1 MHLLHKNRY
10 IHTPLKKPANFC
22 KLNIRLPTDNQ
33 CNMKAIIPV
42 AGAGTKLRPH
52 TYTQPK
58 ALIPLAGKT
67 VLSII
72 VDQLHEAGINDF
84 IFILGYLGDKI
95 QDYIK
100 AKYPQIN
107 CHFIYQNER
116 NGTAYAV
123 DLAKEIIGSDEEV
136 FIVLGDTIAE
146 YNVKEVIESP
156 FSMLGLK
163 KVDDPRNFGVA
174 EIDEKGVITRV
185 VEKPAI
191 PKSNLALVGIYKIKE
206 TSLLFTCI
214 KRIIEKGDRTLEE
227 FSLTD
232 ALECMIQRGAQFK
245 FFKVQSWFDCGKKE
259 TLLESNATLL
269 KKFGGKVV
277 GIENFENT
285 IIIPPVSIGEG
296 CDIRNSVIGPNVSIG
311 EHTILNYTI
320 VKESIIGSYSKLY
333 DVVLDD
339 SLIGS
344 DTGIKGETRSLNIG
358 DNTDIDLG

>member
-1 MHLLHKNRY
+1 
-10 IHTPLKKPANFC
+10 
-22 KLNIRLPTDNQ
+22 
-33 CNMKAIIPV
+33 MKAIIPV

-72 VDQLHEAGINDF
+72 IDQLKEAGIRDF
-84 IFILGYLGDKI
+84 IFIVGYLGEKI
-95 QDYIK
+95 QDYVK
-100 AKYPQIN
+100 AHYPELT
-107 CHFIYQNER
+107 CHFVYQNER
-116 NGTAYAV
+116 YGTGHAI
-123 DLAKEIIGSDEEV
+123 DLAKEIVQEEEV

-146 YNVKEVIESP
+146 YDVKAMVESTV
-156 FSMLGLK
+156 STLAVK

-174 EIDEKGVITRV
+174 EINDDGFISRV

-191 PKSNLALVGIYKIKE
+191 PKSNMALVGIYKIIE
-206 TSLLFTCI
+206 SHDLFVCI
-214 KRIIEKGDRTLEE
+214 KKLMERGDRVIGEL
-227 FSLTD
+227 SLTD
-232 ALECMIQRGAQFK
+232 AIECMIQSGAKFK
-245 FFKVQSWFDCGKKE
+245 SIKVQTWFDCGKKE
-259 TLLESNATLL
+259 TLLKSNATLL

-277 GIENFENT
+277 GMEKFENT

-296 CDIRNSVIGPNVSIG
+296 CDIKNSVIGPHVTIG

-320 VKESIIGSYSKLY
+320 VKESIIGSFSRLY

>member
-1 MHLLHKNRY
+1 
-10 IHTPLKKPANFC
+10 
-22 KLNIRLPTDNQ
+22 
-33 CNMKAIIPV
+33 MKAIIPV

-52 TYTQPK
+52 TYSQPK

-67 VLSII
+67 ILSII

-84 IFILGYLGDKI
+84 IFIVGYLGEKI
-95 QDYIK
+95 QDFVK
-100 AKYPQIN
+100 AKYPHLK
-107 CHFIYQNER
+107 CHFVFQNER
-116 NGTAYAV
+116 YGTGHAI
-123 DLAKEIIGSDEEV
+123 DLTKEIVGSEEV

-146 YNVKEVIESP
+146 YDVPQILNAP
-156 FSMLGLK
+156 YSMLGVK

-174 EIDEKGVITRV
+174 EIDEDGFICRV

-191 PKSNLALVGIYKIKE
+191 PKSNMALVGIYKIKE
-206 TSLLFTCI
+206 TDFLFICL
-214 KRIIEKGDRTLEE
+214 KKIIEKGDKTMHDL
-227 FSLTD
+227 SLTD
-232 ALECMIQRGAQFK
+232 ALECMIQSGAK
-245 FFKVQSWFDCGKKE
+245 IKSFKVQNWFDCGKKE

-269 KKFGGKVV
+269 KKFGGKVL
-277 GIENFENT
+277 EQDKFENT

-296 CDIRNSVIGPNVSIG
+296 CDIKNSVIGPNVTIG
-311 EHTILNYTI
+311 DSTVLNYTI
-320 VKESIIGSYSKLY
+320 VKDSIIGSFSKLF